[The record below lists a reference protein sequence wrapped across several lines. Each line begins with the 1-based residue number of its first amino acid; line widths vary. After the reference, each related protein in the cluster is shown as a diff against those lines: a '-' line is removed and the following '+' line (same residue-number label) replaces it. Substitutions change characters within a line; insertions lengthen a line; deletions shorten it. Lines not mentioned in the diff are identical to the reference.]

1 MLAITKA
8 SEPSFELKENFY
20 LLMKILKML
29 LTDTIFGIE
38 GTKNQIMTK
47 KPCLRYFCQLLTCT
61 LIINLQMIYTYIFR
75 AWFSFSNFSG
85 TFGCM

>member
-20 LLMKILKML
+20 LLIKILKML

-47 KPCLRYFCQLLTCT
+47 KNRV
-61 LIINLQMIYTYIFR
+61 
-75 AWFSFSNFSG
+75 
-85 TFGCM
+85 

>member
-38 GTKNQIMTK
+38 GTKNQIRTK
-47 KPCLRYFCQLLTCT
+47 KTVFKVFLST
-61 LIINLQMIYTYIFR
+61 LDLHFNY
-75 AWFSFSNFSG
+75 
-85 TFGCM
+85 